1 MTEPA
6 LGSPEAPAD
15 DERVVF
21 WRYLVLVQA
30 GYPRAL
36 ARQLALE
43 DVDLKR
49 ASSLLA
55 EGCPPPLAARILL

>member
-1 MTEPA
+1 MTSTPA
-6 LGSPEAPAD
+6 SREVETE

-30 GYPRAL
+30 GYPRSL
-36 ARQLALE
+36 ARELAFE
-43 DVDLKR
+43 GVDLCR
-49 ASSLLA
+49 AASLLA